1 MMSRNEDSLLEADL
15 QTFRHRLELCLTR
28 RDLERLHDWL
38 CRSVPVSERK
48 PWLDELNVREEQL
61 LARWYDEKRYL

>member
-1 MMSRNEDSLLEADL
+1 MKTACRRLIC
-15 QTFRHRLELCLTR
+15 RHFVTGWELCLTR